1 MVVTHDMVDMQLRHH
16 VAQCRHIQLVGT
28 KFRRHVAT
36 QAHRFFHQQKLVI
49 RSQLVDLADIT
60 PLRYQDAPGVAGVV
74 E

>member
-1 MVVTHDMVDMQLRHH
+1 VVVTHDMVDMQLRHH
-16 VAQCRHIQLVGT
+16 VAQSRHIQFVGT

-36 QAHRFFHQQKLVI
+36 QAHRFIQQQKLVI
-49 RSQLVDLADIT
+49 RRQFIDLADII